1 MSECCDARANT
12 DNCAS
17 VTLPGY
23 VQCIPKVKICTKLSR
38 KRAVAYV
45 CGPSA
50 KRVAELSRTLSE
62 ADSIRLFILERGTLC
77 MGKMSGQ

>member
-23 VQCIPKVKICTKLSR
+23 VQCIPKVKMCTKLSR

-50 KRVAELSRTLSE
+50 KRVAELSRTFRHNIMLTCDDVPSQ
-62 ADSIRLFILERGTLC
+62 GT
-77 MGKMSGQ
+77 GAF